1 LEKEKLIAKF
11 NIKDYN
17 KELENILQKKS
28 FSKIA
33 KNLLLSL
40 LYKIENSYE
49 DYKKV
54 KVEVPSKKEFI
65 EELLKIIEI
74 DCKNIEIVKPSL
86 EETDDLL
93 GDKKS
98 TVIQDENRII
108 TYQNELAVL
117 EAIYKLNSNIFDI
130 KRIEEIG
137 NKALADLINKGEG
150 INKSEVIRDFDGW
163 SWNTT
168 NNYFV
173 NYNENIIYQ
182 ALVYLIGYA
191 ILYGNKK
198 INIDELEKILKE
210 KYKDALS
217 DKLIKIIKQ
226 ISILEYIKKNSFE
239 KEELIKERND
249 LKAEIELM
257 ENKKKFI
264 DDIISKKKKVIKE
277 IEKIDK
283 YINDDKALKKEYIK
297 QNEVLPQEE
306 RVFSLSD
313 FSEKIQNK
321 RESLTKE
328 IEKLTEK
335 LKPKNYVKLKSDL
348 EKRYDFINEL
358 NIEEPNIEIFIDD
371 FIKLLFK
378 ALSVKIDK
386 LTQKN
391 EIIEEI
397 YKLRYLRLLNVDE
410 KTIIGE
416 KYTKQIEKIEK
427 KLITAAC
434 NLKVLTI
441 FSKDTGENYKIY
453 KNIFKTRIIDLDSVF
468 IEIGKDGFIKVYD
481 ESSLEKQEKYS
492 KFNDLS
498 VKYNKKI
505 KIFL

>member
-1 LEKEKLIAKF
+1 
-11 NIKDYN
+11 
-17 KELENILQKKS
+17 
-28 FSKIA
+28 
-33 KNLLLSL
+33 
-40 LYKIENSYE
+40 
-49 DYKKV
+49 
-54 KVEVPSKKEFI
+54 
-65 EELLKIIEI
+65 
-74 DCKNIEIVKPSL
+74 
-86 EETDDLL
+86 
-93 GDKKS
+93 
-98 TVIQDENRII
+98 
-108 TYQNELAVL
+108 
-117 EAIYKLNSNIFDI
+117 
-130 KRIEEIG
+130 
-137 NKALADLINKGEG
+137 
-150 INKSEVIRDFDGW
+150 
-163 SWNTT
+163 
-168 NNYFV
+168 
-173 NYNENIIYQ
+173 
-182 ALVYLIGYA
+182 
-191 ILYGNKK
+191 
-198 INIDELEKILKE
+198 
-210 KYKDALS
+210 
-217 DKLIKIIKQ
+217 
-226 ISILEYIKKNSFE
+226 
-239 KEELIKERND
+239 
-249 LKAEIELM
+249 
-257 ENKKKFI
+257 
-264 DDIISKKKKVIKE
+264 
-277 IEKIDK
+277 
-283 YINDDKALKKEYIK
+283 
-297 QNEVLPQEE
+297 LPQEE